1 MVNSMTAFASV
12 NGNAE
17 SLTWAW
23 EIRSVNGRGLDIRTR
38 IPDGFEGLES
48 LILKHIGAE
57 CKRGTITVGLKVKR
71 SLIERAA
78 QLNIDALTLALEAAR
93 FAEKAAGGK
102 VAPLDV
108 AGILALPGMFTFQN
122 GEKDDLSLH
131 IPQVQADLIEAI
143 ASFCDARA
151 AEGAALKDIL
161 IDQIKEIERLCK
173 SAAKVLGARREH
185 VNETLKKNVAR
196 ILNNTDAVDNARI
209 SQELALLAV
218 KVDVTEELD
227 RLGAHVAAA
236 YEFLNVDGP
245 IGRKFD
251 FLMQEFNREA
261 NTLCSKANYV
271 ELTSIGLD
279 LKTVI
284 DQTREQVQ
292 NVE

>member
-108 AGILALPGMFTFQN
+108 AGILALPAC
-122 GEKDDLSLH
+122 LH
-131 IPQVQADLIEAI
+131 FKTGKRMICRSIFHRFKLI
-143 ASFCDARA
+143 
-151 AEGAALKDIL
+151 
-161 IDQIKEIERLCK
+161 
-173 SAAKVLGARREH
+173 
-185 VNETLKKNVAR
+185 
-196 ILNNTDAVDNARI
+196 
-209 SQELALLAV
+209 
-218 KVDVTEELD
+218 
-227 RLGAHVAAA
+227 
-236 YEFLNVDGP
+236 
-245 IGRKFD
+245 
-251 FLMQEFNREA
+251 
-261 NTLCSKANYV
+261 
-271 ELTSIGLD
+271 
-279 LKTVI
+279 
-284 DQTREQVQ
+284 
-292 NVE
+292 